1 MQNTSIDYILGSDS
15 ITVILDGSP
24 FTINKQ
30 AHTFDLVLKA
40 VKQNNKEALRNAIN
54 IKQGIMNGLSKNNQ
68 NIRIEDNQIFYQ
80 DREVSGLVA
89 SRIFEIIRLGLD
101 VQPMVKFLDNLMLNP
116 SKRAV
121 DELFG
126 FLEVCSLPIT
136 PDGYFLAYKRVRS
149 DYKDCHS
156 GTMDNSIG
164 QVLEMPRNLV
174 DEDKSRTCSAGLHF
188 CSYDYLKHFSGERVV
203 VLKINPSDVVAIPED
218 YQNSKGRTCKYE
230 VVDELPLSK
239 DMLPS
244 NKIKDGYCDD
254 YSDDNYNNYLDESDD
269 SSESLSSLQQE
280 VKTNGKLTAEQ
291 VRWIRNLLKYD
302 PILTEIASAYNV
314 SPRTIARIRDGES
327 YKYVV

>member
-54 IKQGIMNGLSKNNQ
+54 IKQDIMNGLSKNNQ

-149 DYKDCHS
+149 DYKDCYS

-203 VLKINPSDVVAIPED
+203 VLKINPADVVAIPED

-327 YKYVV
+327 YKYVM

>member
-164 QVLEMPRNLV
+164 QVLEMSRNLV

-203 VLKINPSDVVAIPED
+203 VLKINPADVVAIPED

-230 VVDELPLSK
+230 VVDELPLSE